1 MGNVINLRQAR
12 KAKARDDHARQAEA
26 NRAKFGRTKAQ
37 RAADEGEERRR
48 EQMLDSSRLEKG
60 DGSDGDETETE

>member
-12 KAKARDDHARQAEA
+12 KARQRTDKAREAEA

-37 RAADEGEERRR
+37 KIADSTEEQKKISKLDGAYR
-48 EQMLDSSRLEKG
+48 EDRSGR
-60 DGSDGDETETE
+60 DDE